1 MPNEAPG
8 GAASEGGLKAALVR
22 LGESAVGLLRTRA
35 ELASVELAQERERL
49 VLRLALLIAGGV
61 VLSFAALFVGLFLI
75 ALFWDT
81 HPLAAIASVALLY
94 AIGGSLMIY
103 RSRAI
108 GREAASPFA
117 ATIAELEKDRVRLLR
132 AAQDATGRETT

>member
-1 MPNEAPG
+1 MPNDAPG

-49 VLRLALLIAGGV
+49 VLRLALLVAGGV
-61 VLSFAALFVGLFLI
+61 VLSFAALFVGFFAI

-94 AIGGSLMIY
+94 AVGGALMINK
-103 RSRAI
+103 SRVI
-108 GREAASPFA
+108 GREAGSPFA
-117 ATIAELEKDRVRLLR
+117 ATISELEKDRVRLLR
-132 AAQDATGRETT
+132 AAQDATGREE

>member
-8 GAASEGGLKAALVR
+8 EAAPEGGLKAALVR

-49 VLRLALLIAGGV
+49 VLRLVLLIAGGV
-61 VLSFAALFVGLFLI
+61 VLSFAALFVGFFFI

-81 HPLAAIASVALLY
+81 HPLEAIASVALFY
-94 AIGGSLMIY
+94 AIGGALMVNK
-103 RSRAI
+103 SRAI
-108 GREAASPFA
+108 GREAATPFA
-117 ATIAELEKDRVRLLR
+117 ATISELEKDRVRLLR
-132 AAQDATGRETT
+132 AAQDATGREP